1 MPLPPPPVLDQTGS
15 YAWLEWFRQLR
26 NYIST
31 VGSVPWSIIDF
42 TSSTLSSIASR
53 SHQLLQALQ
62 GGTTGEYYHLT
73 SAQHTDLTDAGSST
87 LHYHSTDRDSAN
99 FTGTNWTDLTD
110 AGATTLHKHDHN
122 SMDSQQGGTTNEYYH
137 LTSSEHVR
145 YKTIEQVVPTTG
157 QSKTIG
163 DTTKYFIIEPAG
175 TLATLTVVMPTNPAD
190 GQEVFITS
198 TQIVTALTH
207 NPGAGQTLNGALATV
222 AVNGN
227 AAWVYKLSNT
237 TWYRIS

>member
-1 MPLPPPPVLDQTGS
+1 MPLPPPPVTDQTGS

-53 SHQLLQALQ
+53 SHQVLQSLQ
-62 GGTTGEYYHLT
+62 GGTSGEYYHLT
-73 SAQHTDLTDAGSST
+73 NSQHSRYST
-87 LHYHSTDRDSAN
+87 IESVTPTA
-99 FTGTNWTDLTD
+99 
-110 AGATTLHKHDHN
+110 
-122 SMDSQQGGTTNEYYH
+122 GTTI
-137 LTSSEHVR
+137 TVS
-145 YKTIEQVVPTTG
+145 
-157 QSKTIG
+157 
-163 DTTKYFIIEPAG
+163 DTTRYYVMTPAG
-175 TLATLTVVMPTNPAD
+175 TLATLTVVMPTNPVD

-207 NPGAGQTLNGALATV
+207 NPGAGQTLNGALVTIA
-222 AVNGN
+222 ANGN